1 MGYIEDHIMPGEQIV
16 YKAKLHWAM
25 FIGPVV
31 FTGLFILTIMIALI
45 SDVDV
50 CTSSV
55 WLFFG
60 FMALINALI
69 TYYTT
74 EFAVTD
80 KRVIAKTGLVRR
92 HSLELLLTKVESVGV
107 DQPILGR
114 FLNYGTITVVGT
126 GGTKEKFKNIVDPM
140 ELRSR
145 VHTQIS
151 VIE

>member
-50 CTSSV
+50 CGSFV

-114 FLNYGTITVVGT
+114 LLNYGTITVVGT

-140 ELRSR
+140 ELRSQ

-151 VIE
+151 AIE

>member
-1 MGYIEDHIMPGEQIV
+1 MGYVEDHIMPGEQII
-16 YKAKLHWAM
+16 YKGKLHWAL

-31 FTGLFILTIMIALI
+31 FTGLFILTIMFVLI

-50 CTSSV
+50 CTSYV

-60 FMALINALI
+60 VPALINALI

-80 KRVIAKTGLVRR
+80 KRVISKTGLVRR
-92 HSLELLLTKVESVGV
+92 RSLELLLTKVESVGV

-114 FLNYGTITVVGT
+114 LLDYGTITVVGT
-126 GGTKEKFKNIVDPM
+126 GGTKEKFRNIVNPM
-140 ELRSR
+140 ELRSQ

>member
-31 FTGLFILTIMIALI
+31 FTGLFILTIMIALL
-45 SDVDV
+45 SDVDL
-50 CTSSV
+50 CTSYV
-55 WLFFG
+55 WLVFG
-60 FMALINALI
+60 VPALINALI

-114 FLNYGTITVVGT
+114 LLDYGTITVVGT
-126 GGTKEKFKNIVDPM
+126 
-140 ELRSR
+140 
-145 VHTQIS
+145 
-151 VIE
+151 

>member
-1 MGYIEDHIMPGEQIV
+1 
-16 YKAKLHWAM
+16 M

-50 CTSSV
+50 CGSFV

-60 FMALINALI
+60 FMALSNALI

-114 FLNYGTITVVGT
+114 LLNYGTITVVGT

-140 ELRSR
+140 ELRSQ

-151 VIE
+151 AIE

>member
-31 FTGLFILTIMIALI
+31 FTGLFILTMMIALI

-50 CTSSV
+50 CGSFV

-80 KRVIAKTGLVRR
+80 KRVIAKRGLVRR

-114 FLNYGTITVVGT
+114 LLNYGTITVVGT

-140 ELRSR
+140 ELRSQ